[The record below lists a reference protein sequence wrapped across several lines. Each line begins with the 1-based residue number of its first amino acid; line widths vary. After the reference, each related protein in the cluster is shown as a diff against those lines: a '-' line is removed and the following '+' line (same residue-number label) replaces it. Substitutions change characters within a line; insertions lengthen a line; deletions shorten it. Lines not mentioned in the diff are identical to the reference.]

1 MAATKYQ
8 VMYRYMNEAVNSPIT
23 NSTIE
28 EYQETCEFYTDDH
41 RIYTGTDYEKSV
53 DETEKQEIVLYGTN
67 PSNPKTDMI
76 FVYNGTKKVYRPVW
90 HPDEEGWVIHDT
102 SKIDPS
108 RVTRNGD
115 YTGDYVIIDD
125 VMVAKKRLNPI
136 QEQWMERYYEND
148 KLDGSVVLGAKGVM
162 DDIDLTI
169 SSSGKNAICATMTLE
184 GASNGQFYTEN
195 EVYDIVQA
203 ATYAEVDRTYPVES
217 LLAIDY
223 LVPFG
228 ISSSDKDQYVL
239 YNFNLSVNAKV
250 NWSPRYIY
258 QYSSYEK
265 GFTKNAMTKGG
276 YGNNYLKHSIYGGK
290 AIIVRED
297 CLKRKIIPGHYEDAT
312 SEDIAPY
319 VVKDTYA
326 RAKTSPWFVN
336 STYGSLEAALDKAKM
351 LVDAIGIDNVKV
363 IKVVPI
369 DQFVKIV

>member
-67 PSNPKTDMI
+67 PANPKTDMI

-125 VMVAKKRLNPI
+125 VMVAKKRLSPI
-136 QEQWMERYYEND
+136 KEQWMERYYENT
-148 KLDGSVVLGAKGVM
+148 KLNGSVVLSTVGAIA
-162 DDIDLTI
+162 DIDLNI
-169 SSSGKNAICATMTLE
+169 SDSSKNAICATMTLE
-184 GASNGQFYTEN
+184 GASNGQYYTRD
-195 EVYDIVQA
+195 EVYDMAQS

-217 LLAIDY
+217 LLAFDY
-223 LVPFG
+223 EIPYNA
-228 ISSSDKDQYVL
+228 SKPDQYIL
-239 YNFNLSVNAKV
+239 YNFNLSVNGVV
-250 NWSPRYIY
+250 NWIPRLAYRHTSDETGY
-258 QYSSYEK
+258 AR
-265 GFTKNAMTKGG
+265 NALTKGV
-276 YGNNYLKHSIYGGK
+276 YGLSYLSKAFFAGK